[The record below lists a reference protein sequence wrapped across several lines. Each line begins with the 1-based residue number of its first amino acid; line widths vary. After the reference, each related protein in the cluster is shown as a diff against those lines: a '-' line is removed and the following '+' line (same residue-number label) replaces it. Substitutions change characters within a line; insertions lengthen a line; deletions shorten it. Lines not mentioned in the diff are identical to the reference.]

1 MLYAEAEYRI
11 TLSRDGLLG
20 AVSFLNLTWTTDPQL
35 DRWESPDAGW
45 GLGLRIKLNKHSRSN
60 ITIDWGFGAQGTVG
74 IFLGTGEAF

>member
-1 MLYAEAEYRI
+1 M
-11 TLSRDGLLG
+11 
-20 AVSFLNLTWTTDPQL
+20 SFLNLTWTTDPEL